1 MNRISI
7 IIFSNGASHKYYDS
21 LAPKNEKIEVISLK
35 EKNTVDLINQYET
48 DLVLIDCGH
57 DTQRGLEAVKEIKSA
72 WHNTP
77 IIFLTDVSSEN
88 IVMKAFKSGAREYF
102 KKPVNLFELKNTVEL
117 LIDIKRRSKE
127 KRISLSMQRVDV
139 ADDLASLI
147 NLVTSD
153 MPENILKA
161 VVYMKENLAEADRLE
176 RLAQE
181 ANLSKYHFCRMFKKY
196 VGISPVR
203 FVTILKINK
212 AKELLKNKD
221 LTISIVCEKVGY
233 NDLSNFE
240 RQFKNITGM
249 TPSTFKESI
258 KPSVVTPPPGN
269 K

>member
-1 MNRISI
+1 M
-7 IIFSNGASHKYYDS
+7 
-21 LAPKNEKIEVISLK
+21 
-35 EKNTVDLINQYET
+35 
-48 DLVLIDCGH
+48 
-57 DTQRGLEAVKEIKSA
+57 
-72 WHNTP
+72 
-77 IIFLTDVSSEN
+77 SSEN

-117 LIDIKRRSKE
+117 LLDIKRRSRE
-127 KRISLSMQRVDV
+127 KRISLSMQKVDV

-161 VVYMKENLAEADRLE
+161 VIYMKENLSEADRLE
-176 RLAQE
+176 KLAQK
-181 ANLSKYHFCRMFKKY
+181 ANLSKYHFCRMFKKF

-203 FVTILKINK
+203 FVTILRINK
-212 AKELLKNKD
+212 AKELLRNKD

-249 TPSTFKESI
+249 TPTKFKDSI
-258 KPSVVTPPPGN
+258 KPSVFTHPVIN
-269 K
+269 N

>member
-1 MNRISI
+1 MNRVSI
-7 IIFSNGASHKYYDS
+7 IIFTNGTSHKYYDS
-21 LAPKNEKIEVISLK
+21 IAPKNENIEIISLK
-35 EKNTVDLINQYET
+35 ERKAVDLMNLYEA
-48 DLVLIDCGH
+48 DLVLIDCGY
-57 DTQRGLEAVKEIKSA
+57 DTQRGLEAVKDIKSA

-77 IIFLTDVSSEN
+77 IIFLTDMSSEN

-117 LIDIKRRSKE
+117 LLDIKRRSRE
-127 KRISLSMQRVDV
+127 KRISLSMQKVDV

-161 VVYMKENLAEADRLE
+161 VIYMKENLSEADRLE
-176 RLAQE
+176 KLAQE
-181 ANLSKYHFCRMFKKY
+181 ANLSKYHFCRMFKKF

-212 AKELLKNKD
+212 AKELLRNKD
-221 LTISIVCEKVGY
+221 LTISIVCEKIGY

-249 TPSTFKESI
+249 TPTTFKESI
-258 KPSVVTPPPGN
+258 KPSVFTPPAIN
-269 K
+269 N